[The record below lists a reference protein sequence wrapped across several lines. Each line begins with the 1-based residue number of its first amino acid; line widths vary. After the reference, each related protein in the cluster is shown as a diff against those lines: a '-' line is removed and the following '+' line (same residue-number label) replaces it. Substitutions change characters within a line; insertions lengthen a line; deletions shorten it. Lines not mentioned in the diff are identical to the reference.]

1 MRTTLRKGLAGRSDT
16 KPIEQLGHKKPVQLQ
31 VNNSGA
37 WKTVIS
43 FDAGKNMESEEVLS
57 AAGTLGC
64 IDGKC
69 TFRIVTNDGLQDLL
83 MIWSATDGWKPRSRP

>member
-1 MRTTLRKGLAGRSDT
+1 MSTNL
-16 KPIEQLGHKKPVQLQ
+16 KPVNLQ

-37 WKTVIS
+37 WKSIVH
-43 FDAGKNMESEEVLS
+43 FDASNDMECQEVMS

-69 TFRIVTNDGLQDLL
+69 TFRIVTNDGLQTVL
-83 MIWSATDGWKPRSRP
+83 MHWSVKDGWKAWRPS